1 VTKVFFAA
9 ALVLLSANSSF
20 AFWHFHKVTTHS
32 EFPQSLILDKAHPQA
47 TELPDPNSLLAPE
60 REAALRGEDLGQA
73 GTYAC
78 PIDLSK
84 LSSPSVAAGAEV
96 TDGEEKK
103 CTGGMP

>member
-1 VTKVFFAA
+1 MTKVFFAA

-32 EFPQSLILDKAHPQA
+32 EFPQPFTLDKDHPQA
-47 TELPDPNSLLAPE
+47 AELPDPSSLFSPE
-60 REAALRGEDLGQA
+60 REAALRGEDLSQM

-84 LSSPSVAAGAEV
+84 PYSLSSAAGADV
-96 TDGEEKK
+96 NDVDAKK

>member
-1 VTKVFFAA
+1 MTKVFFAA

-20 AFWHFHKVTTHS
+20 AFWHFHKVTTRS
-32 EFPQSLILDKAHPQA
+32 EFPQPLLLDKVHPQA
-47 TELPDPNSLLAPE
+47 TDLPEPSGLLAPE
-60 REAALRGEDLGQA
+60 REAALRGEDLGQV

-84 LSSPSVAAGAEV
+84 PSSLSSAAGADVTEV
-96 TDGEEKK
+96 DAKK